1 MTRRFRLRPL
11 TPVHIGG
18 KERLAPEDYVLD
30 GDVLVRLK
38 VSSILAALS
47 PELRRRF
54 EQEVDAGRLRAA
66 QDIVGGFWRGLPPSA
81 RPDFEW
87 YRIRVGEGARN
98 ELRQL
103 VARPER
109 SGEVAA
115 LPRNPY
121 TGDVVIPGSALK
133 GAIRTALV
141 SMRVNGPASAAYQHA
156 AGDRRQRPARIL
168 EETAF
173 GYRSSAT
180 ESDPLRLLKVSDAAW
195 PAAAVRV
202 DRAMLHK
209 LGRGD
214 GGDGIQ
220 IHLERLESRADGTP
234 PPECVVT
241 ISLREAAAVTPA
253 ERRLFRVLFNWEELR
268 IACAAFF
275 IGRLQAEGS
284 HFDEVARLAR
294 EWWPSQQE
302 VNTALLLRVGRYC
315 HFDSLSVD
323 TFREGWNARRR
334 EPIREIGSTRTLCE
348 AAGGKRVPF
357 GWVLLE
363 PV

>member
-38 VSSILAALS
+38 VSSILSALS
-47 PELRRRF
+47 PELRRSF
-54 EQEVDAGRLRAA
+54 EREIDAGRLRPA
-66 QDIVGGFWRGLPPSA
+66 QEIVGNFWRRLPPSE
-81 RPDFEW
+81 RPKFEQ
-87 YRIRVGEGARN
+87 YRTRVGEGARE

-121 TGDVVIPGSALK
+121 TGDVVIPGSAIK

-141 SMRVNGPASAAYQHA
+141 SMRVNGEAKEAFERAASNQPNK
-156 AGDRRQRPARIL
+156 RARVL

-180 ESDPLRLLKVSDAAW
+180 ESDPLRLLKVSDASW

-202 DRAMLHK
+202 DRATLHK
-209 LGRGD
+209 LGN
-214 GGDGIQ
+214 GGRENVPIY
-220 IHLERLESRADGTP
+220 LERLECRADGVS
-234 PPECVVT
+234 PPECEVT
-241 ISLREAAAVTPA
+241 ISLREEAALTPA
-253 ERRLFRVLFNWEELR
+253 ERCLFRVLFDWDKLFL
-268 IACAAFF
+268 ACGAFF
-275 IGRLQAEGS
+275 VGRLQAEG
-284 HFDEVARLAR
+284 HRFEEVRRFAG

-302 VNTALLLRVGRYC
+302 VNTGLLLRVGRYC

-323 TFREGWNARRR
+323 GFREGWNAQRR

-348 AAGGKRVPF
+348 TAGGKRLPF

>member
-1 MTRRFRLRPL
+1 MVRRFRLSPL

-38 VSSILAALS
+38 TSSILAALP

-54 EQEVDAGRLRAA
+54 EQDVDAGRLRAA
-66 QDIVGGFWRGLPPSA
+66 QDIVGTFWRGLPPSK
-81 RPDFEW
+81 RPEFEQ
-87 YRIRVGEGARN
+87 YRISVGEGARN

-103 VARPER
+103 IARPKR
-109 SGEVAA
+109 RGEVAA

-121 TGDVVIPGSALK
+121 TGDVTIPGSAIK

-141 SMRVNGPASAAYQHA
+141 SMRVNGPAKAAYERA
-156 AGDRRQRPARIL
+156 AGGRPDRRVL
-168 EETAF
+168 EEAAF

-180 ESDPLRLLKVSDAAW
+180 ESDPLRLLKVSDAVW
-195 PAAAVRV
+195 PASAVRV
-202 DRAMLHK
+202 DRAALHR
-209 LGRGD
+209 LGN
-214 GGDGIQ
+214 GGAEGIP
-220 IHLERLESRADGTP
+220 IYLERLECRADGVRL
-234 PPECVVT
+234 PECMVT
-241 ISLREAAAVTPA
+241 ISLREEATLSLA
-253 ERRLFRVLFNWEELR
+253 ERRLFQTLFSWNELQF
-268 IACAAFF
+268 ACGSFYV
-275 IGRLQAEGS
+275 GRLRAEGKR
-284 HFDEVARLAR
+284 FGEAGWFGWK
-294 EWWPSQQE
+294 WWPSQEE

-348 AAGGKRVPF
+348 VASGERVPF